1 MVQKSAAGSKQFKLS
16 EMTEEISSLTNLS
29 LVFTNHSVRATAITL
44 WANAG
49 LTKYEIMAIAGHC
62 NESILQRYLNMS
74 WAQQLRKCSDA
85 LSSALGDDQSAEKT
99 QKQLVVRPPLQ
110 ELQVPSINTSI
121 FTNQQSTWEHF
132 IWSITFSVRLYRQL
146 WLAYDD
152 FREKTRLD
160 HAINTIFFKSNRRTF
175 CGFTVV
181 ITYLGCWKNARKART
196 SLAFGS
202 FRWSI
207 QQHCLPGFI

>member
-1 MVQKSAAGSKQFKLS
+1 M
-16 EMTEEISSLTNLS
+16 TNLS

-132 IWSITFSVRLYRQL
+132 I
-146 WLAYDD
+146 
-152 FREKTRLD
+152 
-160 HAINTIFFKSNRRTF
+160 
-175 CGFTVV
+175 
-181 ITYLGCWKNARKART
+181 
-196 SLAFGS
+196 
-202 FRWSI
+202 
-207 QQHCLPGFI
+207 